1 MTTDD
6 DVRTGRRP
14 ALDNLDDVPD
24 DMSQEEQ
31 ARGLVEPAFDHHLE
45 NEAELLAAEFGP
57 PDSDG
62 GYGRGPD
69 AYAEAGS

>member
-1 MTTDD
+1 MTTD

-31 ARGLVEPAFDHHLE
+31 ARGLVEPAFDHHIE

-57 PDSDG
+57 PDKDG

-69 AYAEAGS
+69 DYAEAGS